1 MDDNIIR
8 SSYDKKYVPKNLNKS
23 LKTTT
28 NEENIAEK
36 KAKTT
41 RKRTSTKKTTASKQT
56 SKTVEP
62 KKEKSTPSQVAV
74 YSEGKLAHPALG
86 RLTKGYNVVSKEQAD
101 EWMKLS
107 KKVRLATPEEVAAAY
122 EV

>member
-62 KKEKSTPSQVAV
+62 KKEKSYYLCIYGFAEDFRSACD
-74 YSEGKLAHPALG
+74 
-86 RLTKGYNVVSKEQAD
+86 N
-101 EWMKLS
+101 
-107 KKVRLATPEEVAAAY
+107 
-122 EV
+122 